1 MDMTIDNEAAGLFAQ
16 VIPALLVFLALE
28 DRLMPKNIPN
38 VKLRGRLAKFREV
51 AVVMN
56 LAALGFSLAIVVT
69 PVENS
74 WIGAAMAT
82 QIVFSVL
89 VLLVVLTF
97 MFAGM
102 FLHEESQLEPAS
114 DPVG

>member
-1 MDMTIDNEAAGLFAQ
+1 MMIDNDAAGLFAQ

-38 VKLRGRLAKFREV
+38 AKLRGRLAKWREM

-56 LAALGFSLAIVVT
+56 LAALGFSLAIVIT
-69 PVENS
+69 PLEDS
-74 WIGAAMAT
+74 WMGPAVGT
-82 QIVFSVL
+82 QIALSVL
-89 VLLVVLTF
+89 VLLLVLTCL
-97 MFAGM
+97 FAGM
-102 FLHEESQLEPAS
+102 FLHEEEQPEPAP